1 MSQPC
6 FYVPPSLRFR
16 STGYATTPPSVGA
29 KGAMDQKNARRYPVG
44 SLSNGRPAV
53 NNSYLSTN
61 NVPARAAGVQ
71 RKLELDHQVK
81 PESNHKLT
89 KENAMNQ
96 PWSRLPP
103 APVRSKGNN
112 YLAAKEQI
120 PRGGAP
126 DIAEKLSQ
134 LSMASTTNRAPIVPS
149 DRFAD
154 LKGTTRA
161 HQPEPVRRPV
171 PLGPRDTW
179 HARNDPFRRTYE
191 MPGERAL
198 LQRKLVS

>member
-1 MSQPC
+1 
-6 FYVPPSLRFR
+6 
-16 STGYATTPPSVGA
+16 VGT
-29 KGAMDQKNARRYPVG
+29 
-44 SLSNGRPAV
+44 LTNGRPTV
-53 NNSYLSTN
+53 NSNSYLSTN
-61 NVPARAAGVQ
+61 TPARAAGVQ
-71 RKLELDHQVK
+71 RKLELDHHQVK

-103 APVRSKGNN
+103 APVRSNGNH
-112 YLAAKEQI
+112 LTAKEQI

-134 LSMASTTNRAPIVPS
+134 LSMASTNRAPITS
-149 DRFAD
+149 ADRFAD
-154 LKGTTRA
+154 LKGTRA
-161 HQPEPVRRPV
+161 PVEPMRRPV

>member
-1 MSQPC
+1 MG
-6 FYVPPSLRFR
+6 
-16 STGYATTPPSVGA
+16 T
-29 KGAMDQKNARRYPVG
+29 
-44 SLSNGRPAV
+44 LSNGRPTV

-61 NVPARAAGVQ
+61 APARAAGVQ

-81 PESNHKLT
+81 PEGNHKLT

-103 APVRSKGNN
+103 APVRSNGN

-120 PRGGAP
+120 PRAGAP

-134 LSMASTTNRAPIVPS
+134 LSMTSTNRAPIMSS

-161 HQPEPVRRPV
+161 HGDPVRRPM

>member
-1 MSQPC
+1 MG
-6 FYVPPSLRFR
+6 
-16 STGYATTPPSVGA
+16 T
-29 KGAMDQKNARRYPVG
+29 
-44 SLSNGRPAV
+44 LSNGRPAV

-61 NVPARAAGVQ
+61 APARAAGVQ

-81 PESNHKLT
+81 PEGNHKLTT

-103 APVRSKGNN
+103 APVRNNMN
-112 YLAAKEQI
+112 YLATKEQI

-134 LSMASTTNRAPIVPS
+134 LSMSSTTNRAPIMPS
-149 DRFAD
+149 DRFVD
-154 LKGTTRA
+154 LKVTTRA
-161 HQPEPVRRPV
+161 HGEPVRRPV

>member
-1 MSQPC
+1 MG
-6 FYVPPSLRFR
+6 
-16 STGYATTPPSVGA
+16 T
-29 KGAMDQKNARRYPVG
+29 
-44 SLSNGRPAV
+44 LSNGRPAV

-61 NVPARAAGVQ
+61 APARAAGVQ

-81 PESNHKLT
+81 PMGDHKLT

-103 APVRSKGNN
+103 APVRSNGN
-112 YLAAKEQI
+112 YLAPKEHI
-120 PRGGAP
+120 PRGGGAP

-134 LSMASTTNRAPIVPS
+134 LSMASTTNRAPTVPS
-149 DRFAD
+149 GRFAD
-154 LKGTTRA
+154 LKGTSRA